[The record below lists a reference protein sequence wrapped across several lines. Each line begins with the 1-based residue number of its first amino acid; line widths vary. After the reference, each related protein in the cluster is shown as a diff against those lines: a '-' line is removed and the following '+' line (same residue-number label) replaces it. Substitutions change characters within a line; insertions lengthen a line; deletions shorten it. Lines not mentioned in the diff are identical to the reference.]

1 MLGLGAAT
9 LWFVTFGA
17 PAAAPSGAQGCASD
31 CAAIAEGTD
40 RQTCLLQCEQRDTPR
55 ESGMTTWRREEHLGG
70 APPGSPHE
78 YESGTTTRTETT
90 TAEGTTTT
98 ITTTGKRGTAAA
110 AGTKSAAAPRR
121 PVVAAAAVNQAAAG
135 PWIVLSRC
143 QARCDPERAA
153 SPRAA
158 CKLRCLEASPGL
170 VRRRDA
176 RPAPRGTRRSAPAA
190 AR

>member
-1 MLGLGAAT
+1 MLGLGAETWWILT
-9 LWFVTFGA
+9 LGA
-17 PAAAPSGAQGCASD
+17 PAAAPTATCATE
-31 CAAIAEGTD
+31 CAALAAGTD
-40 RQTCLLQCEQRDTPR
+40 RQTCLLQCDQADAPRD
-55 ESGMTTWRREEHLGG
+55 SGMTTWRREEHLGG

-78 YESGTTTRTETT
+78 HESGTTTVTETM
-90 TAEGTTTT
+90 TADGTTTT
-98 ITTTGKRGTAAA
+98 TRTTGKRGNAAA
-110 AGTKSAAAPRR
+110 TGSMGPTTPR
-121 PVVAAAAVNQAAAG
+121 PAVVAVNQAAAG

-153 SPRAA
+153 SPRAV

-176 RPAPRGTRRSAPAA
+176 SRAPRGTRRSAPAA